1 MRASLWGFLPDLQ
14 ASIADAK
21 KQNIEAI
28 PEGATMI
35 NSMKPEV
42 AAKVVTEFF
51 NDLYVAPN

>member
-1 MRASLWGFLPDLQ
+1 MRARLWGFLPDLQ